1 MMAKWSNEEIDNTC
15 KFFIDRGYGGG
26 GLGYDKMEIMV

>member
-1 MMAKWSNEEIDNTC
+1 MMTKWSNEEIDNTC

-26 GLGYDKMEIMV
+26 LGYDKMEIMV